1 MRKAL
6 IVSALMAAGVSL
18 PAMADDEYFDKAR
31 VLAVTPQVERVNYPT
46 QSCHTEYV
54 RESYGSNARS
64 PVGAI
69 IGGVAG
75 GLLGS
80 QIGKGN
86 GRVAGAAVGAG
97 VGAVVGDRIGNS
109 QAATTYG
116 TRPVERCVTVDN
128 WQTVNR
134 GYLVT
139 YRYNG
144 RDYTTMMDHDPGRT
158 IPVRVSVSANSHVSN
173 ITYYKHSYDVPTYV
187 PGYPVAGYRPQSFT
201 YNIQYS
207 HKDDRA
213 RDWKKGNQKAYKQQ
227 HKHDQRDRRYY

>member
-1 MRKAL
+1 MRKVKMIIPAL
-6 IVSALMAAGVSL
+6 VAATLSL
-18 PAMADDEYFDKAR
+18 PAMADEYYDNAR
-31 VLAVTPQVERVNYPT
+31 VIAVAPQTEQVNYPR
-46 QSCHTEYV
+46 QECRTEYV
-54 RESYGSNARS
+54 RESYSNRS

-97 VGAVVGDRIGNS
+97 VGAIVGDRVGNS
-109 QAATTYG
+109 QATTTYG
-116 TRPVERCVTVDN
+116 TRPVDSCYTVDN

-144 RDYTTMMDHDPGRT
+144 RDYSQVMDNDPGDFIR
-158 IPVRVSVSANSHVSN
+158 VRVA
-173 ITYYKHSYDVPTYV
+173 IA
-187 PGYPVAGYRPQSFT
+187 PGYGYPEQRISYLEPAYGRPFGPPPGWG
-201 YNIQYS
+201 
-207 HKDDRA
+207 R
-213 RDWKKGNQKAYKQQ
+213 G
-227 HKHDQRDRRYY
+227 RDRDHGWGEHGWDRGHRGHDGDD